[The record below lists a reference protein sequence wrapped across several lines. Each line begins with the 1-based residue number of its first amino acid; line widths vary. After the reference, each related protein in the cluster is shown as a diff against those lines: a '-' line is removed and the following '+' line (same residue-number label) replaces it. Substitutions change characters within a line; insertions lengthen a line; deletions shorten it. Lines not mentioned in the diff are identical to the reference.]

1 MYIGIDVGGTKIAA
15 ALVKGSGEI
24 LSREKLPTPPN
35 SRASKVL
42 SVISALITELSVKN
56 GIQLKNI
63 SGIGIGIPGIVDAT
77 TGKIKI
83 TVNVGLS
90 GLNITSELAKKY
102 HCVVAAGNDVNLGIL
117 GEKWLG
123 AARGASNVVGL
134 FPGTGIGGG
143 IIANNAL
150 VTGAFGAA
158 AELGHM
164 IMQINGPACSCGNRG
179 CLEALA
185 GRWALERDIRKAVSQ
200 GENTIITQLTKNN
213 LRTIKSKII
222 REALKKKDP
231 LTVRLVT
238 QMSQILG
245 QACVNLRHIF
255 DPEIILF
262 GGGLIEACG
271 KFILPRVKK
280 TMQKDPFFK
289 RVSHCDIV
297 SSALGDNAVILGAVA
312 LVKEKAGDNSGC
324 RVKSP
329 VLNLDGCNAV
339 TVNGKIYEQDMYIRA
354 NGKIKKR
361 GGKLNTTAKK
371 TRLFIEPKE
380 IKKICRHNPEVLI
393 IGTKNEQKLR
403 LPQISLDFLKENCIN
418 LAILPLS
425 KAVALY
431 NRTGES
437 KAILLN
443 IEH

>member
-1 MYIGIDVGGTKIAA
+1 
-15 ALVKGSGEI
+15 
-24 LSREKLPTPPN
+24 
-35 SRASKVL
+35 
-42 SVISALITELSVKN
+42 
-56 GIQLKNI
+56 
-63 SGIGIGIPGIVDAT
+63 
-77 TGKIKI
+77 
-83 TVNVGLS
+83 
-90 GLNITSELAKKY
+90 
-102 HCVVAAGNDVNLGIL
+102 
-117 GEKWLG
+117 
-123 AARGASNVVGL
+123 VGL

-150 VTGAFGAA
+150 ITGAFGAA

-200 GENTIITQLTKNN
+200 GEKTIITQLTKNN

-222 REALKKKDP
+222 WEALRKKDP
-231 LTVRLVT
+231 LTVRLVE

-245 QACVNLRHIF
+245 QACINLRHIF

-280 TMQKDPFFK
+280 TMQKDHFFK
-289 RVSHCDIV
+289 RVSHCGIV
-297 SSALGDNAVILGAVA
+297 SSSLGDNAVILGAVA
-312 LVKEKAGDNSGC
+312 MVKEKAGDNSGC
-324 RVKSP
+324 PGKPP
-329 VLNLDGCNAV
+329 VLDVAGSNAV
-339 TVNGKIYEQDMYIRA
+339 TVNGKTYEHDIYIRA

-361 GGKLNTTAKK
+361 GGKSNVTVKK
-371 TRLFIEPKE
+371 VMPAIEPKE

-393 IGTKNEQKLR
+393 IATKNEQKLR
-403 LPQISLDFLKENCIN
+403 LSKPSLDFLKENSIKLVMLS
-418 LAILPLS
+418 LA

-431 NRTGES
+431 NRTGKN

-443 IEH
+443 FARKILCRHN